1 MVALARLAALRQQA
15 ASAQSGFAALS
26 VSAAL
31 SLGQQSLHQ
40 NYDHSRIQNQNSLA
54 KYQLQQSHS
63 AASPAGQSL
72 KHSASQP
79 PLSHGYVASAQP
91 ELVEEDLEVC
101 VRLVCIAVLV
111 STEEVCGHAKA
122 VSHGGMNALLLAH
135 TLDRGCLPLY
145 GMCKLIAP
153 LSTSSWKCPVTVSC

>member
-15 ASAQSGFAALS
+15 SSAHSGFAALS

-40 NYDHSRIQNQNSLA
+40 TYDHSRIQNVNSLA
-54 KYQLQQSHS
+54 RYQLQQSHS

-101 VRLVCIAVLV
+101 VRPPSVAVHIAVLA
-111 STEEVCGHAKA
+111 STEEVSGHAKA
-122 VSHGGMNALLLAH
+122 VSHGDTSVLLLA
-135 TLDRGCLPLY
+135 Y
-145 GMCKLIAP
+145 KF
-153 LSTSSWKCPVTVSC
+153 STGPS